1 MLLENSSK
9 GDNGMK
15 KMKLIS
21 SLAVASAIVSS
32 VLSPVS
38 AAVNPNGTVPSTG
51 EKWNTRS
58 NKAYDPN
65 QPATWRQM
73 YTPFSNQ
80 HYTPSREKNASY
92 GAAGCG
98 AFALTSLWLKAGYKQ
113 VGFTPDQAGQWL
125 DTVARDYTKSY
136 SKDES
141 PKTLH
146 SFVENDEDG
155 VTSYYQ
161 AYLGDYMDV
170 ANADPGLRYFST
182 ANDEYAFGS
191 RKNDRVNVWRAELAK
206 AYPTRFPADADEW
219 IRAEYAKGR
228 FIAIVMDVS
237 NGQHIAI
244 VDEILPDGTIV
255 MVDSGGGYKYWEGM
269 KAEWSAKATAVYSYQ
284 ARGLD
289 IQDSPKFWRGDSPN
303 KAMAAIAKY
312 TSTNLSDTQYV
323 YDESNTLATEKTI
336 QQGSNGVTLKNG
348 GAISTASPTKVSF
361 GAKVVP
367 YNTIYKANE
376 SLKPGEEKVVRVGI
390 NGRENTK
397 HNFKIEKQDRIIEY
411 GPQKVA
417 PSVERKAVLDLKP
430 GEERVVSEGSEG
442 LVDRD
447 GKTLKQASPK
457 VIEYGAKET
466 PYEVTLERTDSVK
479 KRTLK
484 TKGEKGRVD
493 ENGKVLKAAVNEVV
507 LVPTNYDPAVDDR
520 EDINFAT
527 KYALNEALK
536 PGERKVVQTG
546 KVGSRSLVDESDIVE
561 PIEEIIEYGPE
572 KIMKT
577 IRYAANNELKAG
589 ERNVKQEGSNG
600 TKDIDGNVVTS
611 PVDMIIEVGPSA
623 IPYSTEVKATYDL
636 PEGVTQVVVEG
647 ESGLRSYDG
656 YQIKAAT
663 TEVVLKGVKK
673 QGVNADQDVA
683 SINDYKKPEPTEQDK
698 QRDKDVQDALNKPV
712 RQDELV
718 DSPKDVS
725 VADQKAQE
733 KQSGDASKEKNA
745 SDKKLPRTGV
755 DTIVTYTFGGA
766 FFSGLAGLAIFKRK
780 KLK

>member
-1 MLLENSSK
+1 
-9 GDNGMK
+9 MK
-15 KMKLIS
+15 RMKLVS

-32 VLSPVS
+32 VLSPVD
-38 AAVNPNGTVPSTG
+38 AAVNPNGIVPATG

-98 AFALTSLWLKAGYKQ
+98 AFAMTALWLKAGYKRT
-113 VGFTPDQAGQWL
+113 GFTPDQAGKWL

-141 PKTLH
+141 PNTLH
-146 SFVENDEDG
+146 AFVENDEDG

-161 AYLGDYMDV
+161 AYLGDYMDLV
-170 ANADPGLRYFST
+170 NADPGIRYFST
-182 ANDEYAFGS
+182 ANDEYAFGE

-228 FIAIVMDVS
+228 FVAIVMNVT

-255 MVDSGGGYKYWEGM
+255 MVDSGGGFKYWEGM
-269 KAEWSAKATAVYSYQ
+269 KAEWGAQATAVYSYQ

-289 IQDSPKFWRGDSPN
+289 IQDSPKFWRGDSPD
-303 KAMAAIAKY
+303 KAMEAISKFA
-312 TSTNLSDTQYV
+312 TTTISTKKYV
-323 YDESNTLATEKTI
+323 YDESNTLATEKII

-348 GAISTASPTKVSF
+348 GAISTASPTKVGF

-367 YNTIYKANE
+367 YKTIYKVNE
-376 SLKPGEEKVVRVGI
+376 SLKPGEEKVVRIGI

-397 HNFKIEKQDRIIEY
+397 HNFKIEKQDRIVEY

-417 PSVERKAVLDLKP
+417 PSVERRAVLDLAP
-430 GEERVVSEGSEG
+430 GAERVVSEGTEG
-442 LVDRD
+442 LVDRE
-447 GKTLKQASPK
+447 GNVLKKATPK
-457 VIEYGAKET
+457 VVEYGAKEV
-466 PYEVTLERTDSVK
+466 PYMVRIERTDSVT
-479 KRTLK
+479 KRTVK
-484 TKGEKGRVD
+484 TQGEKGRVD
-493 ENGKVLKAAVNEVV
+493 ENGKVLKAAVDEVV

-520 EDINFAT
+520 EEIAFTT
-527 KYALNEALK
+527 KYVMNESLK
-536 PGERKVVQTG
+536 PGERKVVQSG
-546 KVGSRSLVDESDIVE
+546 KNGSRSLVDESDVVA
-561 PIEEIIEYGPE
+561 PTEEIIEYGPE

-577 IRYAANNELKAG
+577 IRYVANNDLKAG

-600 TKDIDGNVVTS
+600 TKDIDGKVATA

-623 IPYSTEVKATYDL
+623 IPYSTEVKATTDL
-636 PEGVTQVVVEG
+636 PEGVTKIVVEG
-647 ESGLRSYDG
+647 ENGLRSYDG
-656 YQIKAAT
+656 YEIKAAT
-663 TEVVLKGVKK
+663 TEVILKGVKK
-673 QGVNADQDVA
+673 QDVDNGSVSDKDVA
-683 SINDYKKPEPTEQDK
+683 NVNDYKKPEPTEQDK
-698 QRDKDVQDALNKPV
+698 QREKDIQDALDKPV
-712 RQDELV
+712 RQDDLV
-718 DSPKDVS
+718 DSPSDISAKDR
-725 VADQKAQE
+725 KAQE
-733 KQSGDASKEKNA
+733 EQKQTTTVEEKQSST
-745 SDKKLPRTGV
+745 KKLPNTGV
-755 DTIVTYTFGGA
+755 DTIVTYAFGGA

-780 KLK
+780 KI